1 MRQVTVTISTSP
13 PTINQLDA
21 QRAAEVYLLSQVV
34 AGIETASPILVP
46 GAPPLWRM
54 LVRLCSQEATVTVG
68 TIDVDAQ
75 SGAVVPLTHEQLED
89 MRDRRKEQTGEAVG
103 VLRPTAQ
110 SRATGYL
117 ADYVALGAKADR
129 PVWVA
134 GARPVWRATAFL
146 RLRGYGR
153 VCDLGTI
160 DVDAQTGEVVPLPKN
175 QLQAMRKRAQDAA
188 DRTTLATAPRG

>member
-1 MRQVTVTISTSP
+1 MSSTSP
-13 PTINQLDA
+13 PTISQPDA
-21 QRAAEVYLLSQVV
+21 HRAADAYLLTHV
-34 AGIETASPILVP
+34 APALETASPILIP
-46 GAPPLWRM
+46 GAPPTWRM
-54 LVRLCSQEATVTVG
+54 LVRLCQREPTATVG
-68 TIDVDAQ
+68 TIDVNAQ
-75 SGAVVPLTHEQLED
+75 TGAVIPLTDEQIED
-89 MRDRRKEQTGEAVG
+89 MRDRRKEHTGEAVG

-110 SRATGYL
+110 IRANGYL

-160 DVDAQTGEVVPLPKN
+160 DVDARTGEVVPLPKK
-175 QLQAMRKRAQDAA
+175 QLQAMRKRAHDAA
-188 DRTTLATAPRG
+188 DRTTLATAPTR